1 MSHQIKQEWTAP
13 EKGKG
18 CHFQNSEAV
27 NPQISRLQHGS
38 DPFAQTEDYKL
49 LNSNLTLQLVNYL
62 LVSSNQKSITLD

>member
-13 EKGKG
+13 EQGKG

-38 DPFAQTEDYKL
+38 DPFAHKL
-49 LNSNLTLQLVNYL
+49 LRLQAPKFKLKPT
-62 LVSSNQKSITLD
+62 VS